1 MIRTLRPPVDVRPP
15 LSADLT
21 RRAVLLWRRWRSLR
35 SEPLIAWREAAW
47 RGRWLGLGVALLV
60 FLVGWTATL
69 LLPNQYRSSALLFA
83 DPGRGVVLAGSID
96 AWTAAALAALRDAL
110 LAPAA
115 LERVAGAPPLSAAEG
130 PGAAASDR
138 TGGLAERIAIAT
150 EGPALFRVSYR
161 AAQPAAAERTLQA
174 LIDLVTSG
182 RVGPALAA
190 DAVEP
195 ALRSGPFLAAPQP
208 AASIAAALRTWRDQ
222 GAALRNDLAAALA
235 LRNLRSRQLAEAPPV
250 LAVGRRNPG
259 YDRAA
264 IALGQQETLVARLRH
279 QLAAAEDAIA
289 TLEEQLQTGSGDPAT
304 SADPGTGWLAAPTAD
319 AAGLIFRMIGPPSR
333 PPGPESP
340 LRLVL
345 LAAVAAAGI
354 GVGTAV
360 AVWRGQRDG
369 VVDSTSQLG
378 RRFQLPVLGAI
389 WAPSR
394 TGQRRRQRQSG
405 LEFGLACLGLLV
417 LLGGL
422 ATAEALDLL
431 APLTVPARIAA
442 AG

>member
-1 MIRTLRPPVDVRPP
+1 MIRTLRAPVEFRPP
-15 LSADLT
+15 LSADLA
-21 RRAVLLWRRWRSLR
+21 RRAVLGWRRWRSLR
-35 SEPLIAWREAAW
+35 PELIAWREAAW
-47 RGRWLGLGVALLV
+47 RGRWLGLGVASMV

-83 DPGRGVVLAGSID
+83 DPGRGVVLEGSID

-110 LAPAA
+110 RAA
-115 LERVAGAPPLSAAEG
+115 QG

-138 TGGLAERIAIAT
+138 TDRLAERIAIAT
-150 EGPALFRVSYR
+150 EGPALFRISYR
-161 AAQPAAAERTLQA
+161 AAQPDAAERTLQA

-182 RVGPALAA
+182 RVGPG
-190 DAVEP
+190 
-195 ALRSGPFLAAPQP
+195 LRSGPFLAGPQSEL
-208 AASIAAALRTWRDQ
+208 SIAAALQTWRDQ

-235 LRNLRSRQLAEAPPV
+235 LRNLRSRQLAEVPPV
-250 LAVGRRNPG
+250 LATGRGNPA
-259 YDRAA
+259 YDQAA
-264 IALGQQETLVARLRH
+264 MALGQQETLVAGLRH

-289 TLEEQLQTGSGDPAT
+289 TLEEQLEAGSGDPA
-304 SADPGTGWLAAPTAD
+304 SPAEPGIRRLAAPAAD
-319 AAGLIFRMIGPPSR
+319 AAGLVFRMIGPPSP

-340 LRLVL
+340 LRLML

-360 AVWRGQRDG
+360 AVWRGQLDG
-369 VVDSTSQLG
+369 IVNSTSQLG

-389 WAPSR
+389 SAPSPP
-394 TGQRRRQRQSG
+394 GQRRRQRRSG
-405 LEFGLACLGLLV
+405 VEFGLACLGLLV
-417 LLGGL
+417 LFGGL

-431 APLTVPARIAA
+431 APLTVPAWVAA